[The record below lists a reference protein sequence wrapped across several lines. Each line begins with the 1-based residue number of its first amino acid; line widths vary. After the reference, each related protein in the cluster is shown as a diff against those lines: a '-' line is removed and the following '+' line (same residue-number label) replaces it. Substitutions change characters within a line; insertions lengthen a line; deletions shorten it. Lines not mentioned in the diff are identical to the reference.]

1 MAVKVLE
8 LQEDEDTKELEK
20 EIAILEQCH
29 SPYIVSYKGTFK
41 KDGKIWIVMEY
52 CGGGSVCDLMAICDK
67 LLDEDQIACI
77 MKMSLLGLDYLH
89 GLKIIHRDIKS
100 GNILMTATGDCKL
113 ADFGV
118 SAELTNTMS
127 KRKTVI
133 GTPYWM
139 APEVL
144 QSADY
149 DGKADIW
156 SLAITA
162 IELGAG
168 EPPHASIHPM
178 RAIFIIPNS
187 EPPTMPNPSE
197 WSADFN
203 NFLKIC
209 LVKNPA
215 NRPSAKQLLSHPFIA
230 NAKPKSLIG
239 ELVAECMDKIEE
251 YRDNDHEDEGDIEE
265 SGTKGQATMKQGG
278 ANVMS
283 TMVGGSG
290 LDSGT
295 IVSPNVGKPSQ
306 TMVGPGFGAGTIVQG
321 GGIASGTMVSGVA
334 SGTMVSGTMVSTP
347 NNRASEYGGYE
358 LAKAKA
364 AGEKEPA
371 KKAEIPARAQPD
383 TKSEGKAP
391 VLQET
396 SKVSAQEL
404 RNNLIS
410 LNKTYDEEVRQL
422 EAYYT
427 QKRKQLQDLIAQ
439 KEKSKGR

>member
-1 MAVKVLE
+1 
-8 LQEDEDTKELEK
+8 
-20 EIAILEQCH
+20 
-29 SPYIVSYKGTFK
+29 
-41 KDGKIWIVMEY
+41 
-52 CGGGSVCDLMAICDK
+52 
-67 LLDEDQIACI
+67 
-77 MKMSLLGLDYLH
+77 MKMSLQGLDYLH
-89 GLKIIHRDIKS
+89 GIKKIHRDIKS
-100 GNILMTATGDCKL
+100 GNILMTANGDCKL

-187 EPPTMPNPSE
+187 EPPTMPDPSK
-197 WSADFN
+197 WSAAFN
-203 NFLKIC
+203 DFLKVC

-215 NRPSAKQLLSHPFIA
+215 NRPSAKTLLTTHPFIL

-239 ELVAECMDKIEE
+239 ELVGECMERIDE
-251 YRDNDHEDEGDIEE
+251 YRKNDHDEDEGDAEDD
-265 SGTKGQATMKQGG
+265 GTKGQQTMKQAGP
-278 ANVMS
+278 AKN
-283 TMVGGSG
+283 
-290 LDSGT
+290 LGT
-295 IVSPNVGKPSQ
+295 IVSPGVDSGTMVSNPKPSG
-306 TMVGPGFGAGTIVQG
+306 TMVGPGY
-321 GGIASGTMVSGVA
+321 A

-347 NNRASEYGGYE
+347 TKTNISSSEYGGYE
-358 LAKAKA
+358 VAKAKA
-364 AGEKEPA
+364 AGEPIKLSNIV
-371 KKAEIPARAQPD
+371 KAETQARAQPAAVVAKPSD
-383 TKSEGKAP
+383 QKGEAKAEGKTP
-391 VLQET
+391 VVAQET
-396 SKVSAQEL
+396 LSKASAQEL
-404 RNNLIS
+404 RNNLIA

-427 QKRKQLQDLIAQ
+427 QKRKQLQDFIVQ
-439 KEKSKGR
+439 KEKDMKAKGR